1 MELKRKVIDLV
12 YFNAG
17 GGHRAAALAL
27 QQVLQ
32 APGQPPCEVRLVN
45 LTDLLDPPQRFKR
58 ATGLAPEDLYNLRLA
73 RGWTLGLAQELKLL
87 QGMIRM
93 AHPWL
98 LRTLRAH
105 WDATAPDLVVS
116 LIPNFNRALYES
128 VVASPARRCTTV
140 MTDLADHPP
149 HFWIEPGQP
158 LQTLICGTPRAAA
171 QALATGL
178 APAQVRRVSG
188 MVLRPDFHGLAPLS
202 GEVRAQRR
210 AALGLRPDRPVGLV
224 MFGGQ
229 GSMQM
234 LRIARGLPEVQL
246 VLVCGHNARLAARLR
261 ALPTATP
268 GGPHAVL
275 EFVAD
280 MAGLMQLA
288 DFFIG
293 KPGPGSLSEAVQMC
307 LPVVTFE
314 NRWTMPQERYNA
326 HWVRNEGL
334 GEVVDSVKAVPAG
347 VARLLD
353 QLPQRRSR
361 VMQVR
366 NRAVFEVAALLHE
379 LAGASTGMASEPA
392 LVAG

>member
-1 MELKRKVIDLV
+1 MSIKKIALV

-17 GGHRAAALAL
+17 GGHRAAAMAL

-32 APGQPPCEVRLVN
+32 APEQPPCEVRLVN
-45 LTDLLDPPQRFKR
+45 LIELLDPPQRFKR

-73 RGWTLGLAQELKLL
+73 RGWTMGLAQELKLL

-128 VVASPARRCTTV
+128 VMASPGRRCATV

-158 LQTLICGTPRAAA
+158 AQVLVCGTPRAAA
-171 QALATGL
+171 QALAAGH
-178 APAQVRRVSG
+178 APAQVKRVSG
-188 MVLRPDFHGLAPLS
+188 MVLRPAFHGLAPLAAD
-202 GEVRAQRR
+202 ERAERQR
-210 AALGLRPDRPVGLV
+210 ALGLHSGRPIGLV

-246 VLVCGHNARLAARLR
+246 VLVCGHNARLATRLH
-261 ALPTATP
+261 ALATAAP

-275 EFVAD
+275 GFVPD

-293 KPGPGSLSEAVQMC
+293 KPGPGSLSEAVQMG

-334 GEVVDSVKAVPAG
+334 GEVVDSVKAVPEG

-361 VMQVR
+361 VLQVR
-366 NRAVFEVAALLHE
+366 NRAVFEVAALLRE
-379 LAGASTGMASEPA
+379 LAGVSTAAAVEPA
-392 LVAG
+392 LAVD